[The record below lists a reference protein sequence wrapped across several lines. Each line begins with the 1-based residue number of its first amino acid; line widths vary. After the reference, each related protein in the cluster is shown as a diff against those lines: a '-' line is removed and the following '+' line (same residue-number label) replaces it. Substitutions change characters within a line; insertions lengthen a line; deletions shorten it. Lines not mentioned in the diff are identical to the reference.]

1 METLETYLKNVTA
14 GEPVE
19 HKNLTLV
26 PLWGERHG
34 ALDYILAADAIG
46 SGSLSIMELGES
58 GSVPEL
64 RAVNKADTMILL
76 LDGEEL
82 VGAKQNRILNTTVLL
97 PAKSKTTIPV
107 SCVEQGRWRH
117 TSREFRSGGYSPSHL
132 RARKSRDVGR
142 SLRAEG
148 RAVSDQGTV
157 WESVAENLAGV
168 GAASPTMA
176 MHDAVEQR
184 RDSLEDYMK
193 ALPCPADARGVF
205 VAIGAK
211 FAAVDLFDRPD
222 TLCRVW
228 PRLVMGYAL
237 DALARLDREEKP
249 FSPKGPQVILE
260 RAGQIPCEPCP
271 SVGVG
276 QDMRFEAEDLVGQA
290 LVAEGVCV
298 HLSIFPNDDENRRY
312 RRRVNGP
319 RIQPPSDRREN
330 RHRSPDNTVE

>member
-26 PLWGERHG
+26 PLGGERHG

-148 RAVSDQGTV
+148 RAVSDQGAV
-157 WESVAENLAGV
+157 WENVAENLAGV

-298 HLSIFPNDDENRRY
+298 HLSIFPNENRDGHAAGRLEQQIVPPS
-312 RRRVNGP
+312 RRRRNGRGP
-319 RIQPPSDRREN
+319 TDDIER
-330 RHRSPDNTVE
+330 